1 MKMERTWIQDTL
13 SVREER
19 NIEIIRFAFGCKE
32 SWWRAFN
39 SIFQCFF
46 ISLIQE
52 STFIIWK
59 LYKKPYESISTCT
72 TRETEPSL
80 PNIMRKL
87 HLLWKFAFYLR
98 LTLLSYSK
106 SILSLFTHK
115 SHDAA
120 EHGHSSMMFGICSV
134 HDLLLLLPSYHLLSN
149 HITNFFTLGS
159 NVSLILFK
167 YSQKYEVFLH
177 FDLRNCEDN
186 ISYFYE
192 MNSLSSLFPS

>member
-1 MKMERTWIQDTL
+1 MKICIL
-13 SVREER
+13 
-19 NIEIIRFAFGCKE
+19 
-32 SWWRAFN
+32 
-39 SIFQCFF
+39 
-46 ISLIQE
+46 
-52 STFIIWK
+52 STFYI
-59 LYKKPYESISTCT
+59 
-72 TRETEPSL
+72 
-80 PNIMRKL
+80 
-87 HLLWKFAFYLR
+87 AFI
-98 LTLLSYSK
+98 SYSK

-192 MNSLSSLFPS
+192 MLR